1 MDNKGNIRKVKKYL
15 ARCGTLHRDLL
26 TDTAQE
32 SGPGNTDYSQTSN
45 GNRFSAF
52 DFSKSSS
59 PTEVGSVF
67 PVPYPYRMPTAKRV
81 VVVQARVGSSRCPG
95 KVLKPVGGCPLINR
109 VLDRALAI
117 AGTSEVVL
125 ATSTNPLDDSLAK
138 KISLDYPDSVTIA
151 RGQEHDVRS
160 RFIAVANQY
169 PESLIARV
177 TADDPFK
184 DPTLYESAF
193 EHLEEVGS
201 AYVSVEPGSVP
212 LGLDVEVFQAAA
224 LLRSEIAFTNEEAK
238 EHVTTPLKTGREFS
252 RSFLRV
258 DNPMQVFGRLTVDYP
273 EDLEFCDT
281 IARIIDK
288 FGGAFS
294 YSTTLRAL
302 MEHNLQSGATKE
314 ARN

>member
-1 MDNKGNIRKVKKYL
+1 M
-15 ARCGTLHRDLL
+15 
-26 TDTAQE
+26 
-32 SGPGNTDYSQTSN
+32 
-45 GNRFSAF
+45 
-52 DFSKSSS
+52 
-59 PTEVGSVF
+59 
-67 PVPYPYRMPTAKRV
+67 
-81 VVVQARVGSSRCPG
+81 GSSRCPG
-95 KVLKPVGGCPLINR
+95 KVLKVIAGQPLIGR
-109 VLDRALAI
+109 VLDRALAVPGI
-117 AGTSEVVL
+117 SEVIV
-125 ATSTNPLDDSLAK
+125 ATSTSPADNPLVRTIDR
-138 KISLDYPDSVTIA
+138 DYPDSVAIT

-160 RFIAVANQY
+160 RFLAVAKQY

-184 DPTLYESAF
+184 DPMLYASAF
-193 EHLEEVGS
+193 EELERAGC
-201 AYVSVEPGSVP
+201 AYVSLEPGTFP
-212 LGLDVEVFQAAA
+212 LGLDVEVFRAAA
-224 LLRSEIAFTNEEAK
+224 LLKSEDIFSDEEAK

-302 MEHNLQSGATKE
+302 MENNLQSGATKE